1 MVLWSRYANQV
12 NQMGQRMGAWTA
24 IGGSRWVCDG
34 WNRIALL
41 SPSNAVTEE
50 YVWGLD
56 LSGSQQFRVSGE
68 RWGPTL
74 RWKRGNPPISVDVP

>member
-1 MVLWSRYANQV
+1 MTSGGAKCLPRLNSWSEKSTPKSPLSSHEESAGMVLWSRYANRV

-24 IGGSRWVCDG
+24 IGTSRWVYDG

-50 YVWGLD
+50 Y
-56 LSGSQQFRVSGE
+56 
-68 RWGPTL
+68 
-74 RWKRGNPPISVDVP
+74 